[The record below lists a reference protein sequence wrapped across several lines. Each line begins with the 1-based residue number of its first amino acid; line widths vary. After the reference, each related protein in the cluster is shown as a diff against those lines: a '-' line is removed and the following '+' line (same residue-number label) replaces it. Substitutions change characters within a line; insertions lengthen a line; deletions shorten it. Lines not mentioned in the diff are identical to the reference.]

1 MSLEVRIMRSK
12 ISFFNGTVFKN
23 NTTRFWPIWAGYLAI
38 LMLIFPISIVANVRY
53 SYFDM
58 STPLEFAEDMLR
70 TAASPVVILLS
81 LMFGIVA
88 AMALYSYLYSTKSAG
103 MIGSLPVTRRSMF
116 FTCYMTGIIWIICA
130 NLITSAF
137 LVLAETMVGKLVLK
151 YVALMFVIIS
161 LNGMFFFS
169 LATFCA
175 VITGN
180 IIALPAIYGLF
191 NVIFIV
197 FEFLIKTV
205 VSELSFGFNGNVFSL
220 KTDILTPAL
229 WLSEARIETLDAAGE
244 YADLPEKI
252 ASLRY
257 EGMGYLIGCVI
268 VGLILVAISIA
279 VIRFRHMETAT
290 DVISIKCLLPVFRFG
305 AAFGSSLALGEAI
318 YYIFFRGSSLAGGSQ
333 SEVLKLGA
341 CLVLFCL
348 VGYFAAEM
356 LVQKS
361 FRVFSH
367 WRDPIIA
374 VLVVVLFLAGLNFDL
389 FGVEKRMPAENKI
402 ARASIGVFGEQCQL
416 KTPEGIQG
424 IMDLHRKIVDNK
436 KIIMENEN
444 SYSLC
449 NVVIDYYGE
458 DDNNLLSRSYY
469 VPIKTYGGPEL
480 IEDFERDAEKLLNS
494 DEAKNSRLYTDVL
507 KNSRF
512 IDHMNISWHTSDNDY
527 RNLDLNYEQIDR
539 MYNECILPDI
549 KDGNLG
555 TIDLSDY
562 YNEKEPPAS
571 IYYSFSPD
579 GADHYRYYG
588 VNLRVTP
595 AAVRTMAYINELAG
609 TEGSSIYEGVWVE
622 G

>member
-1 MSLEVRIMRSK
+1 MRSK

-38 LMLIFPISIVANVRY
+38 LMLIFPISILANVRY

-58 STPLEFAEDMLR
+58 SSTLEFAEDMLR
-70 TAASPVVILLS
+70 TAASPVIIVLS
-81 LMFGIVA
+81 LIFGIAA

-103 MIGSLPVTRRSMF
+103 MIGSLPVTRRSML
-116 FTCYMTGIIWIICA
+116 FTNYMTGVIWIVCA
-130 NLITSAF
+130 NLITSVF
-137 LVLAETMVGKLVLK
+137 LVLAEAMVGKLVLQ
-151 YVALMFVIIS
+151 YVALVFVIIS
-161 LNGMFFFS
+161 LIGIFFFS

-205 VSELSFGFNGNVFSL
+205 VSELSFGFNGNIFSL
-220 KTDILTPAL
+220 KTDVLTPAL
-229 WLSEARIETLDAAGE
+229 WLSEARIETLDATGN
-244 YADLPEKI
+244 YADMPEKI

-257 EGMGYLIGCVI
+257 DCMGYLIGCVVI
-268 VGLILVAISIA
+268 GLILVAISVA
-279 VIRFRHMETAT
+279 VIRYRHMETAT

-305 AAFGSSLALGEAI
+305 AAFGSSLALGEVM
-318 YYIFFRGSSLAGGSQ
+318 YYLFFHGSSLSGGSQ
-333 SEVLKLGA
+333 SEMLKLGT
-341 CLVLFCL
+341 CLVVFCL

-389 FGVEKRMPAENKI
+389 FGIEKRMPAESKI
-402 ARASIGVFGEQCQL
+402 ARASIGVYGEYCQFES
-416 KTPEGIQG
+416 PEGVRG
-424 IMDLHRKIVDNK
+424 IMDLHKKIIDNK
-436 KIIMENEN
+436 KIIEENQGE
-444 SYSLC
+444 YSLC
-449 NVVIDYYGE
+449 RVVIDYYGE
-458 DDNNLLSRSYY
+458 DDDSLLSRAYY
-469 VPIKTYGGPEL
+469 VPMKTGGAEV
-480 IEDFERDAEKLLNS
+480 IEGFKRDAEKLLNS
-494 DEAKNSRLYTDVL
+494 QEALNSRLYIDIL
-507 KNSRF
+507 KSSRM
-512 IDHMNISWHTSDNDY
+512 IDNMNIGWYSTETDY
-527 RNLDLNYEQIDR
+527 RNLELSYEQIDH

-571 IYYSFSPD
+571 IYYSFSPE
-579 GADHYRYYG
+579 GADYHSYYG
-588 VNLRVTP
+588 VQLRVTP
-595 AAVRTMAYINELAG
+595 KAVRTMAYINELAE
-609 TEGSSIYEGVWVE
+609 TESSSIYEGVWVE